1 MPTPMRRSKP
11 TSATASPGNSVQPKT
26 LLVITNG
33 IGEDSVGAEL
43 VRRLPSSIKASAY
56 PTLGSGAYYDGV
68 CEIVGPRATLASA
81 GSRVAQGTIAKDM
94 RGGLLA
100 TVPPGLAFMHRARN
114 AYDRMLVIGDFIGVG
129 GCFLTG
135 IRNVT
140 YVDVYK
146 TGYSRPYLGIE
157 RWVIKQTC
165 RTVFSRHPSLAE
177 SLKADGVDARAVG
190 NVMMDTIPRSDLDV
204 ASLRTRP
211 LAVTLLP
218 GSRDLTAANFALM
231 VEALRRVPAEL
242 EPDVFLALAGGVD
255 PEELAQVAGLTWTGL
270 GFTGDLTVHAARGA
284 LGNFVENS
292 DVVLSQAGTATI
304 QSLGLGRPV
313 ITFVRPGDRM
323 KRHLDENRLFG
334 DARLLVPDDANEIAN
349 VLTRLLRNDADRVRR
364 GAVGRERIGGPGAID
379 KIIETL
385 AS

>member
-1 MPTPMRRSKP
+1 MS
-11 TSATASPGNSVQPKT
+11 PKT

-43 VRRLPSSIKASAY
+43 VRRLPPTIKASAY
-56 PTLGSGAYYDGV
+56 PTLGSGAYYEGV

-81 GSRVAQGTIAKDM
+81 GSRVAKGTIAKDV

-100 TVPPGLAFMHRARN
+100 TVPPGLAFMHRARH
-114 AYDRMLVIGDFIGVG
+114 AYDRVLVIGDFIGIG

-165 RTVFSRHPSLAE
+165 RTVFSRHLSLAA
-177 SLKADGVDARAVG
+177 SLQHDGIDARAVG
-190 NVMMDTIPRSDLDV
+190 NVMMDTIPRSDFDA
-204 ASLRTRP
+204 ASLRTKP

-231 VEALRRVPAEL
+231 VEAILRLPAEL
-242 EPDVFLALAGGVD
+242 QPDVFLALAGGVD
-255 PEELAQVAGLTWTGL
+255 PLALAKAAGLSWDGAR
-270 GFTGDLTVHAARGA
+270 FTGDLTVHVAQSA
-284 LGNFVENS
+284 LGTLVDNS

-313 ITFVRPGDRM
+313 ITFIRPGDRM

-334 DARLLVPDDANEIAN
+334 DSRLLVPDDANEIAN
-349 VLTRLLRNDADRVRR
+349 VLTRLLRDDAGRARR
-364 GAVGRERIGGPGAID
+364 GAIGRERIGGPGAID

-385 AS
+385 VQ

>member
-1 MPTPMRRSKP
+1 VS
-11 TSATASPGNSVQPKT
+11 PKT

-43 VRRLPSSIKASAY
+43 VRRLPPSIKASAY
-56 PTLGSGAYYDGV
+56 PTLGTGTYYDGV

-81 GSRVAQGTIAKDM
+81 GSRVAQGTIAKDV
-94 RGGLLA
+94 RGGLLG
-100 TVPPGLAFMHRARN
+100 TVPPGLAFMYRARH
-114 AYDRMLVIGDFIGVG
+114 AYDRVLVIGDFIGVG

-135 IRNVT
+135 IRNIT

-157 RWVIKQTC
+157 RWVIRQTC
-165 RTVFSRHPSLAE
+165 RTVFSRHQSLADR
-177 SLKADGVDARAVG
+177 LKQDGVDARAVG
-190 NVMMDTIPRSDLDV
+190 NVMMDTIPRSDFDA
-204 ASLRTRP
+204 ASLRTKP

-231 VEALRRVPAEL
+231 ADALRHLPTEL
-242 EPDVFLALAGGVD
+242 QPDIFLALAGGID
-255 PEELAQVAGLTWTGL
+255 PEDLARAASLTWTGL
-270 GFTGDLTVHAARGA
+270 GFTGDLTIHAARGA
-284 LGNFVENS
+284 LGNLVDNS

-323 KRHLDENRLFG
+323 KRHLDENKLFG
-334 DARLLVPDDANEIAN
+334 DSRLLVADDANEISTA
-349 VLTRLLRNDADRVRR
+349 LTMLLRDDADRARR
-364 GAVGRERIGGPGAID
+364 GAIARERIGGPGAID
-379 KIIETL
+379 RIIEAL
-385 AS
+385 VS

>member
-1 MPTPMRRSKP
+1 VLPKSGHRFSDKGARI
-11 TSATASPGNSVQPKT
+11 KT

-43 VRRLPSSIKASAY
+43 VRRLPPTIKASAY

-81 GSRVAQGTIAKDM
+81 GSRVAQGTIAKDV
-94 RGGLLA
+94 RGGLLG

-114 AYDRMLVIGDFIGVG
+114 AYDRVLVIGDFIGIG

-157 RWVIKQTC
+157 RWVIRQTC
-165 RTVFSRHPSLAE
+165 RTVFTRHQSLAD
-177 SLKADGVDARAVG
+177 SLEHDGVDARAVG
-190 NVMMDTIPRSDLDV
+190 NVMMDTIPRSDFDA
-204 ASLRTRP
+204 ASLRTKP

-231 VEALRRVPAEL
+231 ADGLRHLPAEVQ
-242 EPDVFLALAGGVD
+242 PDIFLALAGGID
-255 PEELAQVAGLTWTGL
+255 PEDLARAASLTWTGL
-270 GFTGDLTVHAARGA
+270 GFTGDLTIHAARGA
-284 LGNFVENS
+284 LGNLVANS

-323 KRHLDENRLFG
+323 KRHLDENKLFG
-334 DARLLVPDDANEIAN
+334 ESRLLVADDANEISTA
-349 VLTRLLRNDADRVRR
+349 LTMLLRDDVERVRR
-364 GAVGRERIGGPGAID
+364 GEIGRERIGAPGAID
-379 KIIETL
+379 RIIETL
-385 AS
+385 VS